1 MTTEHDGD
9 KDKDN
14 DNSDDD
20 NDNDD
25 WSIHDTL
32 YKYNPT

>member
-14 DNSDDD
+14 DDR
-20 NDNDD
+20 DD

>member
-32 YKYNPT
+32 YKYNLT